1 MTLLLSQ
8 PQLKVIVYMNINLFF
23 VLLHNPIERNV
34 RSSSNVLYVTK
45 HIRFK
50 GMWLNEYQ
58 ALTYIM
64 V

>member
-50 GMWLNEYQ
+50 GMWLNEY
-58 ALTYIM
+58 
-64 V
+64 